1 MDQDVSLSEVETDP
15 RNGRGGSEGRCARN
29 GCANAF
35 LRKPM
40 GRPREFC
47 SEKCR
52 RLHWQSTAA
61 RTARARAA
69 TAPDRATPGQRQLVT
84 ELISAVEHLT
94 KIVEALRATWPG
106 GA

>member
-1 MDQDVSLSEVETDP
+1 MDQDVSLSEVETAS
-15 RNGRGGSEGRCARN
+15 RNGHGAGEGRCARN

-69 TAPDRATPGQRQLVT
+69 APDRATPAQRQLVS
-84 ELISAVEHLT
+84 ELVSTLDHLT
-94 KIVEALRATWPG
+94 KIVEALRDSWPE